1 MDKLLDFNGKVA
13 VVTGGSR
20 GMGREI
26 CLALA
31 ERGADI
37 MVVSR
42 KINACEAVA
51 SEIEALGRKAVPYA
65 CNVSH
70 WDALDDLYAAA
81 YKAFGKVDILIN
93 NAGMSPLYDKLTD
106 VTEALF
112 DKVVNLNLRGPFR
125 LMALFG
131 ERMKADGSGAI
142 VNVSSTG
149 ALTPLPNAEP
159 YGAVKAGLNKLT
171 VSFAWALGP
180 EVRVNCVMPGPFLTD
195 ISKAWDMDAFK
206 ERAKTEH
213 ALQRGGEPEEIVGA
227 VLYLASASSSYTSG
241 TVMKVDGGGRA

>member
-1 MDKLLDFNGKVA
+1 MDALLDFTGKTA

-31 ERGADI
+31 ERGADV

-42 KINACEAVA
+42 KLDACEAVA
-51 SEIEALGRKAVPYA
+51 KEIEALGRKAAPYA

-70 WDALDDLYAAA
+70 WDQLDGLYAAA
-81 YKAFGKVDILIN
+81 YEAFDRVDILIN
-93 NAGMSPLYDKLTD
+93 NAGMSPLYDKLSD

-131 ERMKADGSGAI
+131 ERMKADGGGAI
-142 VNVSSTG
+142 VNISSTG
-149 ALTPLPNAEP
+149 AVHATPHAEP
-159 YGAVKAGLNKLT
+159 YGAAKAGLNKLT
-171 VSFAWALGP
+171 LSFAWALGP
-180 EVRVNCVMPGPFLTD
+180 EVRVNCIMPGPFLTD
-195 ISKAWDMDAFK
+195 ISKAWDLDAFNA
-206 ERAKTEH
+206 RAQEDF
-213 ALQRGGEPEEIVGA
+213 ALQRGGQPDEIVGA
-227 VLYLASASSSYTSG
+227 ALYFAGPGSPYTTG
-241 TVMKVDGGGRA
+241 TVIKVDGAGR

>member
-1 MDKLLDFNGKVA
+1 MDELFDFTGKVA

-20 GMGREI
+20 GLGREM

-31 ERGADI
+31 KRGADV

-42 KINACEAVA
+42 KLDACEAVA
-51 SEIEALGRKAVPYA
+51 KEVEALGRKAAAYA

-70 WDALDDLYAAA
+70 WNTLDDLYAAA
-81 YKAFGKVDILIN
+81 YDTFGKVDILIN
-93 NAGMSPLYDKLTD
+93 NAGMSPLYDKLSD

-131 ERMKADGSGAI
+131 ERMKADGGGAI

-149 ALTPLPNAEP
+149 ALSPTPQAEP

-180 EVRVNCVMPGPFLTD
+180 DVRVNCVMPGPFLTD
-195 ISKAWDMDAFK
+195 ISKAWDMEAFN
-206 ERAKTEH
+206 ESAKTSH
-213 ALQRGGEPEEIVGA
+213 ALQRGGEPDEIVGA
-227 VLYLASASSSYTSG
+227 VLYLASPASTYTTG
-241 TVMKVDGGGRA
+241 TVMKVDGGGRT

>member
-1 MDKLLDFNGKVA
+1 MDDLLDFTGKTA

-31 ERGADI
+31 KRGADI

-42 KINACEAVA
+42 KIDACEAVVK
-51 SEIEALGRKAVPYA
+51 EVEALGRKAVAHA

-81 YKAFGKVDILIN
+81 YDAFGKVDILIN
-93 NAGMSPLYDKLTD
+93 NAGMSPLYDKLSD

-131 ERMKADGSGAI
+131 ERMKVDGGGAI
-142 VNVSSTG
+142 VNISSTG

-159 YGAVKAGLNKLT
+159 YGAAKSGLNKLT

-195 ISKAWDMDAFK
+195 ISKAWDMDAFNAQAQ
-206 ERAKTEH
+206 RTI
-213 ALQRGGEPEEIVGA
+213 ALQRAGEPEEIVGA
-227 VLYLASASSSYTSG
+227 VLYLASDANSYTTG
-241 TVMKVDGGGRA
+241 TVMKVDGGGLS